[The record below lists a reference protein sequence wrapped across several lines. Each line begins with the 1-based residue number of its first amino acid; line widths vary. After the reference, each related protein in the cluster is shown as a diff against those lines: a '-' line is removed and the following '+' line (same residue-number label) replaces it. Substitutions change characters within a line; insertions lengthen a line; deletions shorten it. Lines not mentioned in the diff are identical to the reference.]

1 MRTKTLQ
8 EDADALAKAHRDND
22 PDTIGIYWCSP
33 AGDEEIKLL
42 EVSRQEPTY
51 GEVLPVAFEADVRSG
66 IFHKSCV
73 ILVNEEDF
81 NGIKNRTIP
90 LPTGWLAVNEAI
102 PLWGGKS

>member
-1 MRTKTLQ
+1 MKTKTLR
-8 EDADALAKAHRDND
+8 EDAEALAKAHRDSD
-22 PDTIGIYWCSP
+22 PDTIAIYWCSR

-51 GEVLPVAFEADVRSG
+51 GEVLPVSFEADVHSG

-81 NGIKNRTIP
+81 NGIKNRTIL
-90 LPTGWLAVNEAI
+90 LPSEWLAVNEAI
-102 PLWGGKS
+102 PLWERES